1 MNQLESAFLGAA
13 GLAIA
18 YLAFRA
24 GREAWRLVREVRAA
38 LAGIPAMVEANR
50 RSAAK
55 LEELVGLFTVA
66 ATGTPNFGVDASDNP
81 AVPMGQGQGRRY
93 PLQERPVRPWDTY
106 PTDYEARE
114 DETEVID
121 TTDEELAKLEAVEA
135 IREKGF
141 SVEEDESIEVAPPGV
156 TASV

>member
-1 MNQLESAFLGAA
+1 MNPLVSAFLGAA

-24 GREAWRLVREVRAA
+24 GREVWRLGREVRTA
-38 LAGIPAMVEANR
+38 LAGVPAMVEANR

-66 ATGTPNFGVDASDNP
+66 ATGTPNFGVNEAGQP
-81 AVPMGQGQGRRY
+81 AGPMAAQRY
-93 PLQERPVRPWDTY
+93 PLTERPVRPWDTY

-114 DETEVID
+114 DETEVVD
-121 TTDEELAKLEAVEA
+121 TSDEELAKLEAVEE
-135 IREKGF
+135 IRAKGF
-141 SVEEDESIEVAPPGV
+141 SVEEDESIEVQPPGV
-156 TASV
+156 TANA